1 MSDVPDQPGPKE
13 VSALNKHPCPECG
26 GESVWNPAKQSLVCP
41 YCSTLVPS
49 ELKSDGSGIVEHDLA
64 AALGNIPD
72 EGRGW
77 KAEKISVKCQSCNA
91 ISVFDPGRAAQRCDF
106 CGSPSIVSY
115 EETKD
120 PISPESLL
128 PIKQS
133 ETQVRDNLRAW
144 YSTRW
149 FAPNRLKK
157 AALTDT
163 LKGVYLPY
171 WTFDAQAH
179 SLWTAD
185 SGYHYYE
192 EESYRDA
199 NGNLQTRRI
208 QRTRWEP
215 SAGRVEN
222 FFDDELVCG
231 SIGVNGE
238 LLRKIE
244 PFPTTTELVPYDAAY
259 IRGWIVERYQLDL
272 GQAAQRSEQAMDA
285 TMQSLCA
292 RQVPG
297 DTHRN
302 LQVNT
307 HYADR
312 TFKHVLL
319 PIWLVAYT
327 YGSKNFQV
335 LVNGYTGAIAGQ
347 RPYSWV
353 KIALAVLAGLAVVG
367 VIALIA
373 SQR

>member
-144 YSTRW
+144 
-149 FAPNRLKK
+149 
-157 AALTDT
+157 
-163 LKGVYLPY
+163 
-171 WTFDAQAH
+171 
-179 SLWTAD
+179 
-185 SGYHYYE
+185 
-192 EESYRDA
+192 
-199 NGNLQTRRI
+199 
-208 QRTRWEP
+208 
-215 SAGRVEN
+215 
-222 FFDDELVCG
+222 
-231 SIGVNGE
+231 
-238 LLRKIE
+238 
-244 PFPTTTELVPYDAAY
+244 
-259 IRGWIVERYQLDL
+259 
-272 GQAAQRSEQAMDA
+272 
-285 TMQSLCA
+285 
-292 RQVPG
+292 
-297 DTHRN
+297 
-302 LQVNT
+302 
-307 HYADR
+307 
-312 TFKHVLL
+312 
-319 PIWLVAYT
+319 
-327 YGSKNFQV
+327 
-335 LVNGYTGAIAGQ
+335 
-347 RPYSWV
+347 
-353 KIALAVLAGLAVVG
+353 
-367 VIALIA
+367 
-373 SQR
+373 